1 MGPLEGVRV
10 IEIAGIGP
18 GPFCCM
24 MLADMGAEVLRVD
37 RNDTVELGI
46 AMEPRFNVL
55 NRGRRSVGVNL
66 KTPQGVAVVKRL
78 IADADAL
85 VEGFR
90 PGVMER
96 LGLGPEE
103 CLSVNPRLVFGR
115 MTGFGQEGPLARAA
129 GHDINYIAMTGA
141 LHAIGRKESG
151 PVPPL
156 NLVGDFGGGAMYLAF
171 GILCALLEAKKSG
184 KGQVVDAAIVDG
196 AASLLT
202 FAYGLMRAGLWTDE
216 RGENA
221 LDSGAPW
228 YDVYETSDGKY
239 VSIGAI
245 EGRFYH
251 DLLKRI
257 GLDKEALPAQLDR
270 SGWPALRAKLKV
282 VFLTKTR
289 EEWSRLLEG
298 TDTCFAP
305 VLALDEAPEHPHAL
319 TRGNYVTVAGIKQ
332 PGPAP
337 RFSRTKP
344 EVPSPPPEAGEHTV
358 AALRDWG
365 FSAEEIAEL
374 RAAAA
379 IA

>member
-1 MGPLEGVRV
+1 MGPLEGVKIV
-10 IEIAGIGP
+10 EIAGIGP

-24 MLADMGAEVLRVD
+24 LLADMGAEVLRVD
-37 RNDTVELGI
+37 RNDSVELGI
-46 AMEPRFNVL
+46 VMEPRFNVL
-55 NRGRRSVGVNL
+55 NRGRRSIGVNL
-66 KTPQGVAVVKRL
+66 KTPEGVALVKRL

-96 LGLGPEE
+96 LGLGPED
-103 CLSVNPRLVFGR
+103 CFAVNPRLVFGR
-115 MTGFGQEGPLARAA
+115 MTGFGQEGPMAKAA
-129 GHDINYIAMTGA
+129 GHDINYIALTGA
-141 LHAIGRKESG
+141 LHAIGHKDGG

-156 NLVGDFGGGAMYLAF
+156 NLVGDFGGGSLYLAF
-171 GILCALLEAKKSG
+171 GVVCALLEARRSG

-196 AASLLT
+196 AASLMT
-202 FAYGLMRAGLWTDE
+202 FAYGLLRADLWTDE
-216 RGENA
+216 RGENT

-228 YDVYETSDGKY
+228 YDVYETLDGKH

-245 EGRFYH
+245 ESRFYQE
-251 DLLKRI
+251 LLHRL
-257 GLDKEALPAQLDR
+257 GLDREDLPAQGDR
-270 SGWPALRAKLKV
+270 AGWPKLRARFAE
-282 VFLTKTR
+282 VFRTRSR
-289 EEWSRLLEG
+289 EEWSILLEG

-305 VLALDEAPEHPHAL
+305 VLSIDEAPEHPHAAA
-319 TRGNYVTVAGIKQ
+319 RGNYVTIAGIKQ

-344 EVPSPPPEAGEHTV
+344 EIRCAPPVPGEHTE

-365 FSAEEIAEL
+365 VSETEIAAL

-379 IA
+379 IR

>member
-1 MGPLEGVRV
+1 MGPLEGVKV

-24 MLADMGAEVLRVD
+24 MLADMGAEVLRID
-37 RNDTVELGI
+37 RNDAVELGI
-46 AMEPRFNVL
+46 VMEPRFNVL

-66 KTPQGVAVVKRL
+66 KAPQGVATVKRL
-78 IADADAL
+78 IAGADAL

-103 CLSVNPRLVFGR
+103 CLAANPRLVFGR
-115 MTGFGQEGPLARAA
+115 MTGFGQEGPLSRAA

-171 GILCALLEAKKSG
+171 GIVCALLEARKSG
-184 KGQVVDAAIVDG
+184 SGQVVDAAIVDG

-216 RGENA
+216 RGANA

-228 YDVYETSDGKY
+228 YDAYETSDGKY

-245 EGRFYH
+245 EGRFYQ

-270 SGWPALRAKLKV
+270 SGWPVLREKLKG
-282 VFLTKTR
+282 VFLTKTQD
-289 EEWSRLLEG
+289 EWSRLLAG
-298 TDTCFAP
+298 SDTCFAP
-305 VLALDEAPEHPHAL
+305 VLSLDEAPEHPHAL
-319 TRGNYVTVAGIKQ
+319 ARGNYVTVAGIKQ

-344 EVPSPPPEAGEHTV
+344 EVRSPPPKAGEHTD

-365 FSAEEIAEL
+365 FSSAEIAGL
-374 RAAAA
+374 RAAAV